1 MERPG
6 HTGDRTRGRGRAPT
20 AGRVRGIGRRPGRGA
35 APPGGRAL
43 PTALAVAVLLA
54 LACVPGRRTPDRAAA
69 SYHVYVANE
78 SSDVVSRVR
87 FEPGAGATVEKS
99 VSVGVLPGDLD
110 GAHGVRVSPDGRY
123 WYLTT
128 AHGTPYGRL
137 WKYRTG
143 TDEPV
148 ASDTLGLFP
157 ATIGVTPDGSEAYVV
172 NFNLHGD
179 PEPSSVSV
187 VQVSP
192 GETLAETARIPVC
205 VRPHGSRISAD
216 GRFHYSVCGPDDR
229 LTEIS
234 TAERR
239 VTRTLELPAAG
250 EEGRCGPS
258 WAEPSTDGRFVY
270 VTCNAGRTVHEVATH
285 GQELRVTR
293 SFTTGPAPYNL
304 EATPDGRLLLATNR
318 GGASVSVID
327 LERGTER
334 ARIATTVDV
343 THGVVASPDGRYAF
357 VSSEG
362 VGSTRGTVDVL
373 DLGALE
379 RVASVR
385 VRHQAGG
392 IDFWKIE
399 RPGPRPP
406 PGPAPPGPGR

>member
-1 MERPG
+1 METWI
-6 HTGDRTRGRGRAPT
+6 HADDRTVGRDRDPTSARA
-20 AGRVRGIGRRPGRGA
+20 RGRGA
-35 APPGGRAL
+35 APPGRRAL
-43 PTALAVAVLLA
+43 PTALALALLPA
-54 LACVPGRRTPDRAAA
+54 LACTPGRTTPGQAAA

-87 FEPGAGATVEKS
+87 FEPGAGASVEKS
-99 VSVGVLPGDLD
+99 ISVGVLPGDLD
-110 GAHGVRVSPDGRY
+110 GAHGVRVSPDGRF

-143 TDEPV
+143 TDEAV

-187 VQVSP
+187 VQAAP

-205 VRPHGSRISAD
+205 VRPHGSRISPD
-216 GRFHYSVCGPDDR
+216 GRLHYSVCGPDDR

-234 TAERR
+234 TADRR
-239 VTRTLELPAAG
+239 VSRTLELPAPD
-250 EEGRCGPS
+250 EGARCGPS

-270 VTCNAGRTVHEVATH
+270 VTCNADSTVHEVAT
-285 GQELRVTR
+285 GGEELRVTR
-293 SFTTGPAPYNL
+293 SFATGAAPYNL

-318 GGASVSVID
+318 GAGSVSVID
-327 LERGTER
+327 LERGAER
-334 ARIATTVDV
+334 ERIPTTVDV

-357 VSSEG
+357 VSNEG
-362 VGSTRGTVDVL
+362 VGSTPGTVDVL
-373 DLGALE
+373 DLEELE

-385 VRHQAGG
+385 VRLQAGG
-392 IDFWKIE
+392 IDFWKTE
-399 RPGPRPP
+399 RPGRTT
-406 PGPAPPGPGR
+406 GPAPGPRR